1 MSLVGNLEELGFGE
15 LLQIVILSRKTGVL
29 SLSSSGRDGSVFFR
43 QGRMEKSLLERRLSE
58 RGTP

>member
-1 MSLVGNLEELGFGE
+1 MSLVDNLEELGFGE
-15 LLQIVILSRKTGVL
+15 LLQIVSPSRKTGVL

-43 QGRMEKSLLERRLSE
+43 QGQMEKSISERKLSE